1 MATDRERLIERFIEL
16 LEGMYVGLCSSPSNE
31 WWELELTMPQL
42 KALALLHLGTHR
54 MGDVAA
60 HLGTSLSSAT
70 SMVDRLVDKGLVDRG
85 PDPNDRRVVVC
96 ELTAHGQEEMER
108 FWRIERMR
116 TVELTNELTT
126 EELGVL
132 VPAMELFYRVGQRVQ
147 ERLAGPLGAPGA
159 QGQPTRDR
167 EDS

>member
-116 TVELTNELTT
+116 TVELANELTA

-132 VPAMELFYRVGQRVQ
+132 IPAMELFYRVAQRVQ
-147 ERLAGPLGAPGA
+147 ERLTSPPGSPAA